1 MRANLLRQMG
11 INPKIV
17 PSGFDERSIR
27 PTNPPTYVKKL
38 ATMKA
43 KSVAK
48 GHKHG
53 IIIGADSV
61 VSVGN
66 RIIGKPAD
74 RSDAIS
80 TLRFL
85 SGKVHKVTTGIC
97 IIDAATGTSKVGSAT
112 TYVKLRKLSG
122 RTIRWYVGTGEPMNK
137 AGSYGI
143 QGKGAILVEWIKGD
157 YYNITGL
164 PLATLFKML
173 EEMGADVLE

>member
-1 MRANLLRQMG
+1 MG

-17 PSGFDERSIR
+17 PSGFNERSIK
-27 PTNPPTYVKKL
+27 PTNPLTYVKKL
-38 ATMKA
+38 AAMKA
-43 KSVAK
+43 RSVAK
-48 GHKHG
+48 SYKHG

-66 RIIGKPAD
+66 KVIGKPSG

-85 SGKVHKVTTGIC
+85 SGRVHKVTTGIC
-97 IIDAATGTSKVGSAT
+97 VINAATGASRIGSAT
-112 TYVKLRKLSG
+112 TYVKIRKLSAK
-122 RTIRWYVGTGEPMNK
+122 TISWYVGTGEPMNK

-173 EEMGADVLE
+173 EDIGESVLI